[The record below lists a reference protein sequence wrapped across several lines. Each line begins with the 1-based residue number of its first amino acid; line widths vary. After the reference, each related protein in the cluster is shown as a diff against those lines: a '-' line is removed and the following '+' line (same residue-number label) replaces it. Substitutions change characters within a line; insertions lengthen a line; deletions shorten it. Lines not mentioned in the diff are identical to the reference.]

1 MIENID
7 SVRNL
12 KNLMQTR
19 GLDAV
24 LIGPYDLSASMNIT
38 GKFNHSKFK
47 SAIREIKKLSRTYK
61 IPCGIHIIEPKY
73 DILKKYIKLGYQFLP
88 YSADTILLNTAL
100 KKSFNKK

>member
-1 MIENID
+1 MIENII
-7 SVRNL
+7 SV
-12 KNLMQTR
+12 KNLEQLIQTR

-38 GKFNHSKFK
+38 GRFNHPKFK
-47 SAIREIKKLSRTYK
+47 SAIREIKKLSRRYK
-61 IPCGIHIIEPKY
+61 IPCGIHIIEPKHN
-73 DILKKYIKLGYQFLP
+73 ILKKYIKLGYQFLP